1 MMSASENDDSD
12 SNLPG
17 TPTSSGGSPP
27 APSLVVKDDE
37 TEDVQAQIASSLV
50 PDEETILLNFK
61 QSLEEEKRKL
71 RTTFQRLAEGGRS
84 VSADQ
89 LMVGLKELGC
99 EIDEEASER
108 IVEKYDVD
116 GSGELKYFEF
126 IRMMNDIA

>member
-1 MMSASENDDSD
+1 MIIAVVQIIHVTAMF
-12 SNLPG
+12 
-17 TPTSSGGSPP
+17 
-27 APSLVVKDDE
+27 SLRQVGDE
-37 TEDVQAQIASSLV
+37 TEDIQTQIASSLV

-61 QSLEEEKRKL
+61 QSLEDEKKKL
-71 RTTFQRLAEGGRS
+71 RTTFQQLAKGGRS

-89 LMVGLKELGC
+89 LMTGLKDLGC
-99 EIDEEASER
+99 EIDEKASER